1 MGKRIRRWCTIHH
14 FFHRDCADCL
24 DKDYAELELQLAEAQ
39 EEIERLRTALNQ
51 DGHVLEFRE
60 DGWAIEHSVECRA
73 GRLLD
78 CRFNFLCEEMGGP
91 PTEGLGRYKATIS
104 DDGNLLL
111 ARIFKE
117 EKDG

>member
-60 DGWAIEHSVECRA
+60 DGWAIEHPVECRA